1 MIMKLGLWLELQKG
15 VFESFPPLGNYHI
28 ASDVDLFEE
37 KEILSFNFCR
47 IWRTVLGIIFLFL
60 VLITSGVNG

>member
-1 MIMKLGLWLELQKG
+1 MIMKLGLWLELQKN
-15 VFESFPPLGNYHI
+15 VFESFPTLCNYHI

-47 IWRTVLGIIFLFL
+47 IWKTVLGIIFLFL